1 MYAADDPRSKLASA
15 SPKKATPL
23 AFHDA
28 QRQFYYEDAP
38 QESSELGRVWYARGQ
53 NLVTVYADVKAG
65 YSFKRA
71 AQIDEY
77 VVLIPDRETKVRV
90 AAENDQQLVDGNSV
104 VMVPPGRSEV
114 EVLADGVIVILATT
128 RSADL
133 VARCANAASYA
144 APDPNVADFEAWPP
158 AREAGRIHAYSL
170 DVPPEEGRFGR
181 IFRCSTVMVNCFEP
195 AGPRPVDKMSPHH
208 HDDFEQYS
216 LVLNG
221 EFTHYL
227 RWPWNTDM
235 NSWKEDEAVVCGGPS
250 VTVIPPPV
258 IHTTRAAGPSN
269 NIMVDVFSPP
279 RHDFAQKAGWVLNE
293 GDYQPP
299 A

>member
-38 QESSELGRVWYARGQ
+38 QESSELGRVWYSRGQ

-114 EVLADGVIVILATT
+114 EVLAGGVIVILATT

-158 AREAGRIHAYSL
+158 ARR
-170 DVPPEEGRFGR
+170 
-181 IFRCSTVMVNCFEP
+181 P
-195 AGPRPVDKMSPHH
+195 AGFTPTVWMFRLKKDVLAGYSDARPSWSIASSLRGRARWTKCRHITTMISSSIRSCSMANSP
-208 HDDFEQYS
+208 
-216 LVLNG
+216 
-221 EFTHYL
+221 T
-227 RWPWNTDM
+227 
-235 NSWKEDEAVVCGGPS
+235 
-250 VTVIPPPV
+250 I
-258 IHTTRAAGPSN
+258 
-269 NIMVDVFSPP
+269 
-279 RHDFAQKAGWVLNE
+279 
-293 GDYQPP
+293 
-299 A
+299 